1 MHPALLG
8 AIFGLLFGSLIKCL
22 ADRAVTKESFFTRSH
37 CDHCKHTLQIIDL
50 IPIASYFLTS
60 GKCRYCHK
68 RISPTLYIYE
78 IITAGIFAT
87 LFYYFLPPTIFTSFD
102 IYLVA
107 PLLDLVFKIF
117 AVTVL
122 LICLITD
129 IQTGLIPNRI
139 TYPAV
144 IIALIY
150 QIFATIAKIGLLY
163 FSLSQSVL
171 GKYLMPPNSD
181 YFYRHA
187 IIIAQPLG
195 EGIIA
200 GICLGLFFL
209 ALIIVTRGKGMG
221 GGDLKLSIFLG
232 LVLGLLPS
240 LSAMMIAFILGSIFG
255 VSLILIG
262 KKSFGQTIPFGP
274 FISIGG
280 IITIL
285 WGSQI
290 VDWYLRI
297 GH

>member
-1 MHPALLG
+1 MLEVSIG
-8 AIFGLLFGSLIKCL
+8 AVLGLLFGSLIKCL
-22 ADRAVTKESFFTRSH
+22 ADRSTTKESFFTRSH
-37 CDHCKHTLQIIDL
+37 CDRCNHPLHIIDL
-50 IPIASYFLTS
+50 IPILSYFLTH

-68 RISPTLYIYE
+68 KITPTLYIYE
-78 IITAGIFAT
+78 LLTAGIFAT
-87 LFYYFLPPTIFTSFD
+87 LFYLYLPPTIFTSFD
-102 IYLVA
+102 LFVVS
-107 PLLDLVFKIF
+107 PLLDLGLKIF
-117 AVTVL
+117 AVTVFM
-122 LICLITD
+122 ICLITD

-144 IIALIY
+144 VIALIY
-150 QIFATIAKIGLLY
+150 QIIATISKIGLLY

-171 GKYLMPPNSD
+171 GKFLMPPKSD

-187 IIIAQPLG
+187 YLIAQPLG
-195 EGIIA
+195 EGLIA
-200 GICLGLFFL
+200 GTCLGLFFL
-209 ALIIVTRGKGMG
+209 ALIILTRGKGMG

-232 LVLGLLPS
+232 LALGLLPS

-255 VSLILIG
+255 VTLILIG

-280 IITIL
+280 ILTIL

-290 VDWYLRI
+290 VDWYLQI